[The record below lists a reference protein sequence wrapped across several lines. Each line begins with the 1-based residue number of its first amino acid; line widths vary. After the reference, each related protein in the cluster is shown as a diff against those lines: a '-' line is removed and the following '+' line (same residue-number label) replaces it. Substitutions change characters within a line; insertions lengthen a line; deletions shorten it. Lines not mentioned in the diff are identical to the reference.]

1 MIAGALAFVPPA
13 AYFAGSA
20 IANRMYNKQNNAEDA
35 LLIRAIAVAATC
47 LPTLL
52 YASTKMFKATVLLKS
67 LVNSGLPQEMIRRTA
82 QPILSETRMIVL
94 CTLAGVGTVASHWMF
109 TLITEQHDS

>member
-1 MIAGALAFVPPA
+1 MIAGALTFVPPA

-20 IANRMYNKQNNAEDA
+20 IANRMYNEQNNAEDA

-52 YASTKMFKATVLLKS
+52 YASTKAVKATVLLKP
-67 LVNSGLPQEMIRRTA
+67 LVNSGLSQETIRQTA
-82 QPILSETRMIVL
+82 QPILRETGMVVL
-94 CTLAGVGTVASHWMF
+94 CTLAGVGQSLAIGCSR
-109 TLITEQHDS
+109 S